1 MPAEDLFPLLL
12 VFILGIWL
20 MWLLPKP
27 CDHPECEKLH
37 ARLASADRLA
47 ARRRAAEDAHNQW
60 HSRRNPD
67 PDCEWCDAT
76 IRG

>member
-37 ARLASADRLA
+37 ARLA
-47 ARRRAAEDAHNQW
+47 
-60 HSRRNPD
+60 
-67 PDCEWCDAT
+67 
-76 IRG
+76 